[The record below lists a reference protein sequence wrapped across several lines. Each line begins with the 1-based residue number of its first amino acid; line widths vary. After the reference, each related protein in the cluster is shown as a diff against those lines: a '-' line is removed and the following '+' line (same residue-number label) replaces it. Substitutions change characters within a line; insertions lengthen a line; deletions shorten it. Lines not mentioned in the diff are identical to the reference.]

1 MMFIPYIPYNIGSV
15 KFNNNN
21 SDPYK
26 TGQIPQFTLM
36 NSSDPTEFFSSCT
49 SSRLSFTDQ
58 EIVEL
63 KKKYAIKFD
72 ELRVAAKEFKVLENL
87 YYLVDK
93 TFPKAF
99 DNNLKHENSFRRY
112 FLSYKIDI
120 ETLIHDVIN
129 YEMMECDDQLYA
141 KLLFKY
147 CVKNCTDYVR
157 TNNFIFDY
165 IHGIQE
171 NEEKRL
177 LH

>member
-1 MMFIPYIPYNIGSV
+1 MFIPNIPNIGSI
-15 KFNNNN
+15 KFNNN

-26 TGQIPQFTLM
+26 TGEIPHFTLI
-36 NSSDPTEFFSSCT
+36 NSYDPTEFFSSCT

-63 KKKYAIKFD
+63 KKKYAIKFN
-72 ELRVAAKEFKVLENL
+72 ELRVAAKEFKVLKNL

-93 TFPKAF
+93 MFPKSIP
-99 DNNLKHENSFRRY
+99 NSFRKY
-112 FLSYKIDI
+112 LFSYKIDI
-120 ETLIHDVIN
+120 ETLMHDVIN
-129 YEMMECDDQLYA
+129 YEMMQCDEQLYA

-165 IHGIQE
+165 IHSIQK